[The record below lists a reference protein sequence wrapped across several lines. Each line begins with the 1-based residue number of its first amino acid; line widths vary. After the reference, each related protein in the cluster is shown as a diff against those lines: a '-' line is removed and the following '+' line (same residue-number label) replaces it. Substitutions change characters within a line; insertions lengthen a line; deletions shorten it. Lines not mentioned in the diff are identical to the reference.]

1 MERIDS
7 PGLLVSG
14 GVVTWA
20 AVGVA
25 QTASWLSRPALL
37 DLRAVA
43 WCVAYGAF
51 VVGFLVAATG
61 QHQNARRVRALGLQT
76 VAALI
81 VLGLGRAGFEGA
93 LLAVIAGQAPL
104 VVGERAGLVWI
115 LTQTAA
121 MVLVDAVASFH
132 KGHGYLIAVTY
143 GGFQLFAFGAARFAK
158 RERDARAE
166 LTRTHAEL
174 LATRELFADGTRA
187 VERLRIARELHDG
200 LGHHLTALSLQLEI
214 ARNVGDEHAKAP
226 IEKARAITK
235 ELLGEVRAVV
245 GTLREDVPLDLSHA
259 LRTLVAGISRPRVY
273 LEVERDLQVAS
284 PLAHTIFRCV
294 QEALTNVVRHAQA
307 ENVYVA
313 VSSNEGIVAVTARD
327 DGRGAAELKPGHGLS
342 GLRERIEAMGGRVE
356 IEARQGPG
364 FTLRALLPH
373 RAGGTP

>member
-1 MERIDS
+1 
-7 PGLLVSG
+7 
-14 GVVTWA
+14 VVTWA

-25 QTASWLSRPALL
+25 QTATWLSRHAHL

-43 WCVAYGAF
+43 WCVAYSTF
-51 VVGFLVAATG
+51 VVGFLVAVTG
-61 QHQNARRVRALGLQT
+61 QRPDARRVRALGVQT
-76 VAALI
+76 VAALV

-115 LTQTAA
+115 LAQTAA
-121 MVLVDAVASFH
+121 MVVVDAVSSFH
-132 KGHGYLIAVTY
+132 KGHGYLIAVAY

-200 LGHHLTALSLQLEI
+200 LGHHLTALSLQLEV

-245 GTLREDVPLDLSHA
+245 GTLREDMPLDVSHA
-259 LRTLVAGISRPRVY
+259 LRTLVAGVPRPRVH
-273 LEVERDLQVAS
+273 LEVQRDLQVAA

-294 QEALTNVVRHAQA
+294 QEALTNAVRHAHA

-313 VSSNEGIVAVTARD
+313 VTSNEGTVSVTARD
-327 DGRGAAELKPGHGLS
+327 DGRGSAELKPGHGLS
-342 GLRERIEAMGGRVE
+342 GLCERIEAMGGTVE
-356 IEARQGPG
+356 IEARNGTG
-364 FTLRALLPH
+364 LTLRALLPR
-373 RAGGTP
+373 RAGGAP